1 MLINKHD
8 CYSILF
14 EMQSQGTD
22 VHKEFKQLMIEDK
35 TPKTVVTYLK
45 DNNYPVIEFYLNLN
59 NKAHKIIKEVLTCE
73 GKPVSNYIKIATSII
88 TQATITIE
96 HTCHDDINAQNK
108 LIENLH
114 LRELT
119 HGLND
124 YFTTGDWTELVKT
137 VHETRQ
143 DVKYILDD

>member
-14 EMQSQGTD
+14 EMQSQGID
-22 VHKEFKQLMIEDK
+22 VHKDIKYLMSENTI
-35 TPKTVVTYLK
+35 PKSVITYIK
-45 DNNYPVIEFYLNLN
+45 DNNYPVIEFYRNLN

-73 GKPVSNYIKIATSII
+73 NKPVSNYIKIATSII

-96 HTCHDDINAQNK
+96 HTCQNDIDAQNK

-119 HGLND
+119 QGLNE
-124 YFTTGDWTELVKT
+124 YFTTGDFSMLVST
-137 VHETRQ
+137 VQETRQ
-143 DVKYILDD
+143 DVKDILDD

>member
-14 EMQSQGTD
+14 KMQSSGTD
-22 VHKEFKQLMIEDK
+22 VHKDIKKLMSENCV
-35 TPKTVVTYLK
+35 PKSVINYLK
-45 DNNYPVIEFYLNLN
+45 DNNYPVIEFYMNLN

-73 GKPVSNYIKIATSII
+73 NKPVSNYIKIATSII

-96 HTCHDDINAQNK
+96 HTCQNDINTQNK

-114 LRELT
+114 LKELT
-119 HGLND
+119 HGLNE
-124 YFTTGDWTELVKT
+124 YFTTGDYTELVRT

-143 DVKYILDD
+143 DVKDILDD